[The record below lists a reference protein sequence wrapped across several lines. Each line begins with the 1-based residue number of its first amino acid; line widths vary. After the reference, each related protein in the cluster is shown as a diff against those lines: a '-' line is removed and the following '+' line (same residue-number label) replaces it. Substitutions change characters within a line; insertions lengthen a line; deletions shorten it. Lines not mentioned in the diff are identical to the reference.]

1 MKKLLVV
8 LALGAMVSL
17 NAGMVSAVSGPNTSE
32 NEYENKERGIIVNQ
46 DVDGD
51 GIIDT
56 EDDCLETIPCKEE
69 GCQKKEEPKPVVIGD
84 DDKDGVLNNIDQ
96 CPNTP
101 AGFEVDELGCSKL
114 VDLQVLFE
122 RDSYIVDSNFT
133 QRLDT
138 FIEFMKK
145 HLEYKAEIQGH
156 TDSRASE
163 KYNEVLSQNRADSVK
178 AYLIEKGIEADR
190 LNSVGFGE
198 LSPID
203 TNDTA
208 EGRANN
214 RRVVAV
220 LKK

>member
-1 MKKLLVV
+1 
-8 LALGAMVSL
+8 
-17 NAGMVSAVSGPNTSE
+17 
-32 NEYENKERGIIVNQ
+32 
-46 DVDGD
+46 
-51 GIIDT
+51 
-56 EDDCLETIPCKEE
+56 
-69 GCQKKEEPKPVVIGD
+69 
-84 DDKDGVLNNIDQ
+84 
-96 CPNTP
+96 
-101 AGFEVDELGCSKL
+101 
-114 VDLQVLFE
+114 
-122 RDSYIVDSNFT
+122 
-133 QRLDT
+133 
-138 FIEFMKK
+138 MKK

>member
-1 MKKLLVV
+1 MRKLLAV
-8 LALGAMVSL
+8 LTLGVLGL
-17 NAGMVSAVSGPNTSE
+17 NAGMVSAISGPNVSE
-32 NEYENKERGIIVNQ
+32 DEYKNKDRGIIVSQ

-51 GIIDT
+51 GIIDSK
-56 EDDCLETIPCKEE
+56 DDCLETIPCKEE
-69 GCQKKEEPKPVVIGD
+69 GCKKPEPKPVVIGD
-84 DDKDGVLNNIDQ
+84 DDKDGVLNNIDE

-101 AGFEVDELGCSKL
+101 LGFEVDEVGCSKL
-114 VDLQVLFE
+114 VNLQVLFD
-122 RDSYIVDSNFT
+122 RDRYEVKEDFT
-133 QRLDT
+133 QTLDT

-145 HLEYKAEIQGH
+145 HPHYNAVIEGH
-156 TDSRASE
+156 TDSRATE
-163 KYNEVLSQNRADSVK
+163 KYNEVLSQNRADAVK
-178 AYLIEKGIEADR
+178 VYLIEQGIEEQR

>member
-17 NAGMVSAVSGPNTSE
+17 NAGMVSAISGPNTSE
-32 NEYENKERGIIVNQ
+32 DEYKNKERGIIVNQ

-51 GIIDT
+51 GIIDSK
-56 EDDCLETIPCKEE
+56 DDCLETIPCKEE
-69 GCQKKEEPKPVVIGD
+69 GCQKPKPEPVVIGD
-84 DDKDGVLNNIDQ
+84 DDKDGVLNNVDQ

-101 AGFEVDELGCSKL
+101 LGFEVDEVGCSKL
-114 VDLQVLFE
+114 VDLQVLFDRNKYE
-122 RDSYIVDSNFT
+122 VKEDFT

-145 HLEYKAEIQGH
+145 HPKYNAEIQGH

-178 AYLIEKGIEADR
+178 AYLIENGIEAGR

-203 TNDTA
+203 TNETA

>member
-8 LALGAMVSL
+8 LALGAIVSL
-17 NAGMVSAVSGPNTSE
+17 NAGMVSAISGPNISE
-32 NEYENKERGIIVNQ
+32 NEYKNKDRGVIVDQ

-51 GIIDT
+51 GIIDS
-56 EDDCLETIPCKEE
+56 EDDCLETIPCKKE
-69 GCQKKEEPKPVVIGD
+69 GCQKKEKPKPVVIGD

-101 AGFEVDELGCSKL
+101 AGFEVDEVGCSKL
-114 VDLQVLFE
+114 VNLEVLFE
-122 RDSYIVDSNFT
+122 RDSYKVNSNFT
-133 QRLDT
+133 ERLDI
-138 FIEFMKK
+138 FIEFMNK
-145 HLEYKAEIQGH
+145 HPKYNAQIQGH

-163 KYNEVLSQNRADSVK
+163 KYNEVLSQNRANAVK
-178 AYLIEKGIEADR
+178 EYLVEQGIEENR
-190 LNSVGFGE
+190 LSSIGFGE

-208 EGRANN
+208 QGRANN